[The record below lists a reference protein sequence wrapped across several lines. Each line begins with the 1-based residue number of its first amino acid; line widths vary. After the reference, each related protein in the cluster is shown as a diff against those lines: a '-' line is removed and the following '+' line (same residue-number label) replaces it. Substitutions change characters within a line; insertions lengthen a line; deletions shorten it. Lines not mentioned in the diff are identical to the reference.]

1 MKCYVMLCEM
11 LYVKIEIISIF
22 HEIKNIT
29 TLLYPD
35 LFAPNLDKVEG
46 GCMTLYNPCYHMEY
60 HKLQNSY
67 YDTHIVIEWFDAS
80 EIIFCGRL

>member
-22 HEIKNIT
+22 HEIQNIT

-46 GCMTLYNPCYHMEY
+46 GCMTLTILVITWSVISFKTVTMI
-60 HKLQNSY
+60 
-67 YDTHIVIEWFDAS
+67 HI
-80 EIIFCGRL
+80 L